1 MIPVLGRGGSP
12 SDPKAMSLQPA
23 RVLVLRIVLLRLWIK
38 FSCHDPV
45 KSSYHVILSCGL
57 DFVA

>member
-1 MIPVLGRGGSP
+1 MIPVLSRGGSP

-38 FSCHDPV
+38 FSYHDPV
-45 KSSYHVILSCGL
+45 KSSYHV
-57 DFVA
+57 DHAP